1 MPSLKTK
8 YLKSLLHRVA
18 PHFFVMLRLGV
29 HGIHDHEG
37 EVSVVDLLLE
47 RPDLGLELVNQGLHA
62 LMVLPI
68 LIRGKGKLLDVA
80 LRLAE
85 VFQSVSETSVLSFN
99 FVFKKLVIFWTFN
112 FRSFLVS
119 YS

>member
-47 RPDLGLELVNQGLHA
+47 R
-62 LMVLPI
+62 
-68 LIRGKGKLLDVA
+68 LDEGGTVA
-80 LRLAE
+80 R
-85 VFQSVSETSVLSFN
+85 FH
-99 FVFKKLVIFWTFN
+99 I
-112 FRSFLVS
+112 FLVGVLNLQKS
-119 YS
+119 LKWRTLDHIIK